1 MSNQANSIASLV
13 FNLHTGD
20 VFVGRFAHNIGHVV
34 RIEGKDGNKFVV
46 RHKGAGHI
54 RKVTP
59 VHLFGAYMPVSA
71 NEGRAIWPEE
81 IVVEPVSITLDRD
94 STEPAKT
101 RQSGRR
107 NARNAPTKLAPS
119 TGDVSVL
126 PGPMPAT
133 VAHEPPTP
141 AVNDTS
147 AAPLA
152 TTSMERVAHFG
163 PDPLPSTPHKTVAL
177 DGGKTLR
184 VYISQ
189 RDGTAWGVVRDLSEA
204 LRLSTVTMSK
214 RAAAL
219 GDERAIKVD
228 ILSAYR
234 NRAIQAWLARL
245 DAIKSWMH
253 PSQTEDA
260 ALDYQREQKEK
271 AAEPALPSD
280 GDEADGDVPDG
291 VAIVRVDGVS
301 LVAPGTGEADHKI
314 RDVDLSRFIGM
325 EPRFLRR
332 RVKEYENKGD
342 LNGVDWRACDAR
354 QLTNGSGVR
363 IFQVKSAF
371 LTMDQA
377 LFIVAKSDSPSANAL
392 TRHIISVFLK
402 VQRQGGAVTAP
413 VPAVDQMMATMA
425 QIAARA
431 ASEAA
436 RETVGAMLAEFRKE
450 QPLTASDK
458 DIKDAET
465 LRRQRSNAAAKGVA
479 TRDFNVVMAD
489 VRPDLV
495 PLVARFLSDRM
506 VRADWRDTSTI
517 AKCLRPS
524 ELQRHFDAYLRAPSA
539 RLSPEEQTALE
550 IIGSDQTTRNRAI
563 YSLFNEASD
572 HAKARK
578 EIEEDGETRM
588 VPVLPWYPKVSLAVD
603 PRQTVIPGTSR

>member
-1 MSNQANSIASLV
+1 MSKSKKNTIVPTVGMILALKSASQSKKTGPAKVLQVDREKGNVIV
-13 FNLHTGD
+13 FRPG
-20 VFVGRFAHNIGHVV
+20 GRIPRTVINF
-34 RIEGKDGNKFVV
+34 D
-46 RHKGAGHI
+46 
-54 RKVTP
+54 
-59 VHLFGAYMPVSA
+59 S
-71 NEGRAIWPEE
+71 
-81 IVVEPVSITLDRD
+81 LDRYAPFAEVDFPEIDFNESGQAKSALSSD
-94 STEPAKT
+94 S
-101 RQSGRR
+101 
-107 NARNAPTKLAPS
+107 
-119 TGDVSVL
+119 SV
-126 PGPMPAT
+126 PRHT
-133 VAHEPPTP
+133 VAHEPPQP
-141 AVNDTS
+141 ATNDTT

-177 DGGKTLR
+177 SNKKALR

-204 LRLSTVTMSK
+204 LRLSTVTMSQ

-219 GDERAIKVD
+219 GDERAIKVN
-228 ILSAYR
+228 ILSTYR

-245 DAIKSWMH
+245 DAIESWMH

-271 AAEPALPSD
+271 AAEPVPPPSE

-314 RDVDLSRFIGM
+314 RDVDLSRFIGLGSIGT
-325 EPRFLRR
+325 LRR
-332 RVKEYENKGD
+332 RLREYENKGD
-342 LNGVDWRACDAR
+342 LNRLDWRSCEER
-354 QLTNGSGVR
+354 QSTGNGGVR
-363 IFQVKSAF
+363 VFQVKSAF

-402 VQRQGGAVTAP
+402 VQRQGGMATAP
-413 VPAVDQMMATMA
+413 TTAPSLEQMMTTMS
-425 QIAARA
+425 QIASRA
-431 ASEAA
+431 ATEAA
-436 RETVGAMLAEFRKE
+436 RETVVAMLAEFRKE
-450 QPLTASDK
+450 QPPTASDK